1 MTSFESFGLDPRI
14 LSAIARMGYSEPTP
28 IQTQAIPVV
37 LKGGDVMGAA
47 QTGTGKTA
55 GFGLPL
61 LARILPKANTSMSPA
76 RHPVRALILTPT
88 RELADQVSDN
98 LTAYAA
104 DTPLRVGVVYG
115 GVDIRPQAD
124 MLRRGIEVL
133 TATPGRLLDHV
144 AQKSVNLSQV
154 EIVVLDEADR
164 MLDMGFLPDISRIL
178 QLLPKTRQSLMFSA
192 TFSEEITKL
201 AKNFLKPDPAVIK
214 VARQNQTAATV
225 TQELLA
231 VTERDKTDVLID
243 MLRTRGPEG
252 GSLTQVLVFVNAKI
266 TCRRLARTLERVGI
280 NADAIHGDKTQEE
293 RQVALDGFKSGAIHV
308 LVATDVA
315 ARGLDIKELPFVINY
330 DVPYSAEDYVHRI
343 GRTGRAGSKGVA
355 VMLSTPGDAR
365 LVEAIEKL
373 TKQTFKPVSVEPMAR
388 GRRNAF
394 RRNQN
399 VDRVDTPED
408 ERLARERARAYV
420 PPAHRH
426 RDPLFDM
433 PYVERSARQE
443 RAAAPQPAYLER
455 REKKRPVAA
464 LLGGFM
470 FERSTERRRREAEA
484 AAAAQKEAELKAQ
497 QEAELA
503 AKKAAEAAE
512 AARAA
517 AEAAQAAAD
526 AAAAALA
533 ETPAEA
539 AEAPKAEKAEQVEQA
554 APAVVETAE
563 AAPAPAQDEPKLEQI
578 ETVPAAVKAADALE
592 AEKAEEAKKAEKPRR
607 PRRPRKTA
615 KPAEAEEPLVQIET
629 KPRAKKAPKAAE
641 EPAKAP
647 EAKEAAESAE
657 APKAE

>member
-1 MTSFESFGLDPRI
+1 MRRLSF
-14 LSAIARMGYSEPTP
+14 
-28 IQTQAIPVV
+28 
-37 LKGGDVMGAA
+37 
-47 QTGTGKTA
+47 
-55 GFGLPL
+55 
-61 LARILPKANTSMSPA
+61 
-76 RHPVRALILTPT
+76 
-88 RELADQVSDN
+88 
-98 LTAYAA
+98 
-104 DTPLRVGVVYG
+104 
-115 GVDIRPQAD
+115 
-124 MLRRGIEVL
+124 
-133 TATPGRLLDHV
+133 
-144 AQKSVNLSQV
+144 NLSQV

-252 GSLTQVLVFVNAKI
+252 GPLTQVLVFVNAKI

-394 RRNQN
+394 RMNQN

-647 EAKEAAESAE
+647 EAKEAAEPAE